1 MMHEAI
7 LAAPDVDPDVV
18 QAIID
23 FRSVVERIRTDSLR
37 AAKAVAGSHE
47 RRALEKQ
54 IRSDMDLLRVRAE
67 RLGDGWTDASLLIA
81 VQMDLDVRARRVSQP
96 IRANQRVHDD
106 RVANAVARQ
115 QAARTALATAQA
127 ELEGADSHLAA
138 VQHAARHFEA
148 RRAAR

>member
-7 LAAPDVDPDVV
+7 LAAAEVDPDVV

-37 AAKAVAGSHE
+37 AAKAADGSHE

-67 RLGDGWTDASLLIA
+67 RLGDG
-81 VQMDLDVRARRVSQP
+81 
-96 IRANQRVHDD
+96 
-106 RVANAVARQ
+106 
-115 QAARTALATAQA
+115 
-127 ELEGADSHLAA
+127 
-138 VQHAARHFEA
+138 
-148 RRAAR
+148 